1 VVGDDDVILHTND
14 GGTTWEYQFE
24 SINRY
29 LGSVSFV
36 DSLNGWTCGSYGQIY
51 HTSDGGLNWEE
62 QESYCWEGMGKITF
76 VDEFNGW
83 VTSAFGAILHT
94 NNGGM
99 VGVKEPGLLPAREI
113 IVAYPNPVRYSM
125 IIEYELINEELVTV
139 KIFNNLGQQI
149 DILLQEVQIP
159 GKHQLTWI
167 ADSYPPG
174 LYFYSVNMNNKTSTG
189 KIVVA
194 R

>member
-1 VVGDDDVILHTND
+1 VVGDDDVILHTSD
-14 GGTTWEYQFE
+14 GGTTWEHQFE

-36 DSLNGWTCGSYGQIY
+36 DSLNGWTSGSYGQIY

-62 QESYCWEGMGKITF
+62 QQSYCWAGLGKITF

-83 VTSAFGAILHT
+83 VAGGFGTILHT

-99 VGVKEPGLLPAREI
+99 VGVKEPGILPAKEL
-113 IVAYPNPVRYSM
+113 VTNYPNPVSHSM
-125 IIEYELINEELVTV
+125 VIEYELIKEELVTV
-139 KIFNNLGQQI
+139 KILNDLGQQI
-149 DILLQEVQIP
+149 ETLLQDVQFP
-159 GKHQLTWI
+159 GKHQLTWE
-167 ADSYPPG
+167 ADNYPPG
-174 LYFYSVNMNNKTSTG
+174 LYFYFVDTPEKKSIG